1 MRIYQGRHNHNE
13 GLTQMLTNTEQRLTA
28 IREWLA
34 QNNIDALLVPHE
46 DEYLGEYVPA
56 HNERLHWLTGF
67 TGSAGA
73 AVITQ
78 DKAAI
83 FVDGRY
89 TVQVTKEVPATLF
102 EYRHLIEEP
111 ALDWILESLPAQS
124 KVAIDPRMHNAN
136 WLNQAQ
142 AKLSAKHELAI
153 LENNP
158 IDELWSDRPS
168 PVVSQ
173 MILMPTE
180 SVGQSS
186 ESKRKQIAEI
196 VVKAGAD
203 SAIITALDSV
213 AWLLNIRG
221 LDVSRLPVLLSHA
234 ILHSDASVEFFLDPS
249 RIPAEFDSH
258 VGQGVSV
265 HHPESL
271 QQQVEAL
278 SGKKVLVDPV
288 TSNSWFKLVLQNS
301 GAEVI
306 SQADPCLMPKAAK
319 NAVEISG
326 MKACHIRDGVA
337 MVKFLT
343 WLDAE
348 VAVGNLHNEAVL
360 SDTLEQFRR
369 EDPTLKDLSFD
380 TISAAGS
387 NAAMCHYNHEN
398 QPKPGQLEMNTLY
411 LVDSGGQYLDGTT
424 DITRTIAIGQPSK
437 EMIKQFTLALKG
449 HIGVARA
456 RFPKGTRGYQI
467 DTLARQHLW
476 AEGYDYDHGTG
487 HGVGHFLSVHEG
499 PQSIS
504 KRQID
509 VPLVEGMVLSNEP
522 GYYRAD
528 AFGIRIE
535 NLELVVEIPTNG
547 DFPVLTFESLT
558 RCPIDQRNINVDMLT
573 RPELAWLN
581 EYHEKVWNDISPLVE
596 GDVKEWL
603 RSATQPLTHS

>member
-1 MRIYQGRHNHNE
+1 MHNDTLSRVN
-13 GLTQMLTNTEQRLTA
+13 A
-28 IREWLA
+28 IREWLT
-34 QNNIDALLVPHE
+34 QHNIDALLIPHE

-89 TVQVTKEVPATLF
+89 TVQVTKQVPNELF

-111 ALDWILESLPAQS
+111 ALDWIQDNLTANAS
-124 KVAIDPRMHNAN
+124 VAIDPRMHSSA
-136 WLNQAQ
+136 WLDMAQ
-142 AKLSAKHELAI
+142 AKLAGKLELNI
-153 LENNP
+153 LSSNP
-158 IDELWSDRPS
+158 IDALWHDRPA
-168 PVVSQ
+168 PVVSDVR
-173 MILMPTE
+173 LMPTE
-180 SVGQSS
+180 AVGQSS
-186 ESKRKQIAEI
+186 ESKRKEIAQL
-196 VVKAGAD
+196 VTKAGAD
-203 SAIITALDSV
+203 SAVITALDSIC
-213 AWLLNIRG
+213 WLLNVRG

-234 ILHSDASVEFFLDPS
+234 ILHADSSVEYFLDPA
-249 RIPAEFDSH
+249 RLPAEFAAH
-258 VGQGVSV
+258 VGTGVTV
-265 HHPESL
+265 HHPEAL
-271 QQQVEAL
+271 QSRLEAM
-278 SGKKVLVDPV
+278 SGKKVLLDPAI
-288 TSNSWFKLVLQNS
+288 SNAWFKLVLQNA
-301 GAEVI
+301 GASVI
-306 SQADPCLMPKAAK
+306 AAADPCLMPKAAK
-319 NAVEISG
+319 NEVEIAG

-337 MVKFLT
+337 MSKFLC

-348 VAVGNLHNEAVL
+348 VAAGNLHDEA
-360 SDTLEQFRR
+360 TLADRLEAFRK
-369 EDPTLKDLSFD
+369 EDPTLMDLSFD
-380 TISAAGS
+380 TISAAGG

-398 QPKPGQLEMNTLY
+398 QPEPGKLELNTLY

-424 DITRTIAIGQPSK
+424 DITRTIAIGQPSA

-499 PQSIS
+499 PASIS
-504 KRQID
+504 KKQID
-509 VPLVEGMVLSNEP
+509 VPLTEGMVLSNEP

-535 NLELVVEIPTNG
+535 NLELVVETPTNG
-547 DFPVLTFESLT
+547 DFPVLSFESLT
-558 RCPIDQRNINVDMLT
+558 RCPIDKRNINVDMLT

-581 EYHEKVWNDISPLVE
+581 DYHQKVWEQISPLVDGE
-596 GDVKEWL
+596 VKEWL
-603 RSATQPLTHS
+603 REATLPLAHS

>member
-1 MRIYQGRHNHNE
+1 MHNDTLSRVN
-13 GLTQMLTNTEQRLTA
+13 A

-34 QNNIDALLVPHE
+34 QHNIDALLIPHE

-78 DKAAI
+78 HKAAI

-89 TVQVTKEVPATLF
+89 TVQVTKQVPNELF

-111 ALDWILESLPAQS
+111 ALDWIQDNLTANAS
-124 KVAIDPRMHNAN
+124 VAIDPRMHSSA
-136 WLNQAQ
+136 WLDMAQ
-142 AKLSAKHELAI
+142 AKLAGKLELNI
-153 LENNP
+153 LSSNP
-158 IDELWSDRPS
+158 IDELWHDRPA
-168 PVVSQ
+168 PVVSDVR
-173 MILMPTE
+173 LMPTE
-180 SVGQSS
+180 AVGQSS
-186 ESKRKQIAEI
+186 ESKRKEIAQL
-196 VVKAGAD
+196 VAKAGAD
-203 SAIITALDSV
+203 SAVITALDSIC
-213 AWLLNIRG
+213 WLLNVRG

-234 ILHSDASVEFFLDPS
+234 ILHADSSVEHFLDPA
-249 RIPAEFDSH
+249 RLPAEFAAH
-258 VGQGVSV
+258 VGTGVTV
-265 HHPESL
+265 HHPEAL
-271 QQQVEAL
+271 QSRLEAM
-278 SGKKVLVDPV
+278 SGKKVLLDPAI
-288 TSNSWFKLVLQNS
+288 SNAWFKLVLQNA
-301 GAEVI
+301 GASVI
-306 SQADPCLMPKAAK
+306 AAADPCLMPKAAK
-319 NAVEISG
+319 NEVEIAG

-337 MVKFLT
+337 MSKFLC

-348 VAVGNLHNEAVL
+348 VAAGNLHDEA
-360 SDTLEQFRR
+360 TLADRLEAFRK
-369 EDPTLKDLSFD
+369 EDPTLMDLSFD
-380 TISAAGS
+380 TISAAGG

-398 QPKPGQLEMNTLY
+398 QPEPGKLALNTLY

-424 DITRTIAIGQPSK
+424 DITRTIAIGQPSA

-499 PQSIS
+499 PASIS
-504 KRQID
+504 KKQID
-509 VPLVEGMVLSNEP
+509 VPLTEGMVLSNEP

-535 NLELVVEIPTNG
+535 NLELVVETPTNG
-547 DFPVLTFESLT
+547 DFPVLSFESLT
-558 RCPIDQRNINVDMLT
+558 RCPIDKRNINVDMLT

-581 EYHEKVWNDISPLVE
+581 DYHQKVWEQISPLVE
-596 GDVKEWL
+596 GEVKEWL
-603 RSATQPLTHS
+603 REATLPLAHS

>member
-1 MRIYQGRHNHNE
+1 MHNDTLSRVN
-13 GLTQMLTNTEQRLTA
+13 A

-34 QNNIDALLVPHE
+34 QHNIDALLIPHE

-89 TVQVTKEVPATLF
+89 TVQVTKQVPNELF

-111 ALDWILESLPAQS
+111 ALDWIQDNLTANAS
-124 KVAIDPRMHNAN
+124 VAIDPRMHSSA
-136 WLNQAQ
+136 WLDMAQ
-142 AKLSAKHELAI
+142 AKLAGKLELNI
-153 LENNP
+153 LSSNP
-158 IDELWSDRPS
+158 IDELWHDRPA
-168 PVVSQ
+168 PVVSDVR
-173 MILMPTE
+173 LMPTE
-180 SVGQSS
+180 AVGQSS
-186 ESKRKQIAEI
+186 ESKRKEIAQL
-196 VVKAGAD
+196 VAKAGAD
-203 SAIITALDSV
+203 SAVITALDSIC
-213 AWLLNIRG
+213 WLLNVRG
-221 LDVSRLPVLLSHA
+221 LDVSRLPVLLSHL
-234 ILHSDASVEFFLDPS
+234 ILHADSSVEYFLDPA
-249 RIPAEFDSH
+249 RLPAEFAAH
-258 VGQGVSV
+258 VGTGVTV
-265 HHPESL
+265 HHPEAL
-271 QQQVEAL
+271 QSRLEAM
-278 SGKKVLVDPV
+278 SGKKVLLDPAI
-288 TSNSWFKLVLQNS
+288 SNAWFKLVLQNA
-301 GAEVI
+301 GASVI
-306 SQADPCLMPKAAK
+306 AAADPCLMPKAAK
-319 NAVEISG
+319 NEVEIAG

-337 MVKFLT
+337 MSKFLC

-348 VAVGNLHNEAVL
+348 VAAGNLHDEA
-360 SDTLEQFRR
+360 TLADRLEAFRK
-369 EDPTLKDLSFD
+369 EDPTLMDLSFD
-380 TISAAGS
+380 TISAAGG

-398 QPKPGQLEMNTLY
+398 QPEPGKLELNTLY

-424 DITRTIAIGQPSK
+424 DITRTIAIGQPSA

-499 PQSIS
+499 PASIS
-504 KRQID
+504 KKQID
-509 VPLVEGMVLSNEP
+509 VPLTEGMVLSNEP

-535 NLELVVEIPTNG
+535 NLELVVETPTNG
-547 DFPVLTFESLT
+547 DFPVLSFESLT
-558 RCPIDQRNINVDMLT
+558 RCPIDKRNINVDMLT

-581 EYHEKVWNDISPLVE
+581 DYHQKVWEQISPLVDGE
-596 GDVKEWL
+596 VKEWL
-603 RSATQPLTHS
+603 REATLPLAHS

>member
-1 MRIYQGRHNHNE
+1 MHNDTLSRVN
-13 GLTQMLTNTEQRLTA
+13 A

-34 QNNIDALLVPHE
+34 QHNIDALLIPHE

-89 TVQVTKEVPATLF
+89 TVQVTKQVPNELF

-111 ALDWILESLPAQS
+111 ALDWIKDNLTANAS
-124 KVAIDPRMHNAN
+124 VAIDPRMHSSA
-136 WLNQAQ
+136 WLDMAQ
-142 AKLSAKHELAI
+142 AKLAGKLELNI
-153 LENNP
+153 LSSNP
-158 IDELWSDRPS
+158 IDELWHDRPA
-168 PVVSQ
+168 PVVSDVR
-173 MILMPTE
+173 LMPTE
-180 SVGQSS
+180 AVGQSS
-186 ESKRKQIAEI
+186 ESKRKEIAQL
-196 VVKAGAD
+196 VAKAGAD
-203 SAIITALDSV
+203 SAVITALDSIC
-213 AWLLNIRG
+213 WLLNVRG

-234 ILHSDASVEFFLDPS
+234 ILHADSSVEYFLDPA
-249 RIPAEFDSH
+249 RLPAEFSEH
-258 VGQGVSV
+258 VGTGVTV
-265 HHPESL
+265 HHPEAL
-271 QQQVEAL
+271 QSRLEAM
-278 SGKKVLVDPV
+278 SGKKVLLDPAI
-288 TSNSWFKLVLQNS
+288 SNAWFKLVLQNA
-301 GAEVI
+301 GASVI
-306 SQADPCLMPKAAK
+306 AAADPCLMPKAAK
-319 NAVEISG
+319 NEVEIAG

-337 MVKFLT
+337 MSKFLC

-348 VAVGNLHNEAVL
+348 VAAGNLHDEA
-360 SDTLEQFRR
+360 TLADRLEAFRK
-369 EDPTLKDLSFD
+369 EDPTLMDLSFD
-380 TISAAGS
+380 TISAAGG

-398 QPKPGQLEMNTLY
+398 QPEPGKLELNTLY

-424 DITRTIAIGQPSK
+424 DITRTIAIGQPSA

-499 PQSIS
+499 PASIS
-504 KRQID
+504 KKQID
-509 VPLVEGMVLSNEP
+509 VPLTEGMVLSNEP

-535 NLELVVEIPTNG
+535 NLELVVETPTNG
-547 DFPVLTFESLT
+547 DFPVLSFESLT
-558 RCPIDQRNINVDMLT
+558 RCPIDKRNINVDMLT

-581 EYHEKVWNDISPLVE
+581 DYHQKVWEQISPLVDGE
-596 GDVKEWL
+596 VKEWL
-603 RSATQPLTHS
+603 REATLPLAHS

>member
-1 MRIYQGRHNHNE
+1 MHKSTHERVV
-13 GLTQMLTNTEQRLTA
+13 A
-28 IREWLA
+28 IRTWL
-34 QNNIDALLVPHE
+34 QQHNIDVLLVPHE
-46 DEYLGEYVPA
+46 DEYLGEYVPD

-78 DKAAI
+78 EKAAM

-89 TVQVTKEVPATLF
+89 TVQVTKQVPGDLF

-111 ALDWILESLPAQS
+111 ALEWLQENLAHGAS
-124 KVAIDPRMHNAN
+124 VAIDPRMHSAA
-136 WLNQAQ
+136 WLNMAQ
-142 AKLSAKHELAI
+142 AKLAGALELNI
-153 LENNP
+153 LDSNP
-158 IDELWSDRPS
+158 IDELWHDRPQ
-168 PVVSQ
+168 PVVSDVR
-173 MILMPTE
+173 LMSTE
-180 SVGQSS
+180 AVGQSS
-186 ESKRKQIAEI
+186 ANKRANIAQLITKQG
-196 VVKAGAD
+196 VD
-203 SAIITALDSV
+203 SAVITALDSIC
-213 AWLLNIRG
+213 WLLNVRG

-234 ILHSDASVEFFLDPS
+234 ILHADGQVEFFLDPA
-249 RIPAEFDSH
+249 RLPEGFDVH
-258 VGQGVSV
+258 VGQGVQV
-265 HHPESL
+265 FHPEMLQARLESL
-271 QQQVEAL
+271 T
-278 SGKKVLVDPV
+278 GKKVLLDAS
-288 TSNSWFKLVLQNS
+288 TSNAWFKLVLQNA
-301 GAEVI
+301 GAVVVPG
-306 SQADPCLMPKAAK
+306 ADPCLMPKAAK

-326 MKACHIRDGVA
+326 MKACHLRDGAA
-337 MVKFLT
+337 MVKFLS
-343 WLDAE
+343 WLDAQ
-348 VAVGNLHNEAVL
+348 VAKGILHDEA
-360 SDTLEQFRR
+360 TLADKLEAIRR
-369 EDPTLKDLSFD
+369 EDPTLMDLSFD

-387 NAAMCHYNHEN
+387 NAAMCHYNHQN
-398 QPKPGQLEMNTLY
+398 QPQPGQLTMDTLY

-424 DITRTIAIGQPSK
+424 DITRTVAIGQPSA

-499 PQSIS
+499 PASIS

-535 NLELVVEIPTNG
+535 NLELVVEKQTQG
-547 DFPVLTFESLT
+547 DFPILTFESLT
-558 RCPIDQRNINVDMLT
+558 RCPIDKRNINVDMLT

-581 EYHEKVWNDISPLVE
+581 DYHQKVWDDISPLVE
-596 GDVKEWL
+596 GDAQVWL
-603 RSATQPLTHS
+603 REATRPLNH

>member
-1 MRIYQGRHNHNE
+1 MHNHTLSRVN
-13 GLTQMLTNTEQRLTA
+13 A

-34 QNNIDALLVPHE
+34 QHNIDALLIPHE

-73 AVITQ
+73 AVITK

-89 TVQVTKEVPATLF
+89 TVQVTKQVPNELF

-111 ALDWILESLPAQS
+111 ALDWIQDNLTANAS
-124 KVAIDPRMHNAN
+124 VAIDPRMHSSA
-136 WLNQAQ
+136 WLDMAQ
-142 AKLSAKHELAI
+142 AKLAGKLELNI
-153 LENNP
+153 LSSNP
-158 IDELWSDRPS
+158 IDELWHDRPA
-168 PVVSQ
+168 PVVSDVR
-173 MILMPTE
+173 LMPTE
-180 SVGQSS
+180 AVGQSS
-186 ESKRKQIAEI
+186 ESKRKEIAQL
-196 VVKAGAD
+196 VAKAGAD
-203 SAIITALDSV
+203 SAVITALDSIC
-213 AWLLNIRG
+213 WLLNVRG

-234 ILHSDASVEFFLDPS
+234 ILHADSSVEYFLDPA
-249 RIPAEFDSH
+249 RLPAEFSAH
-258 VGQGVSV
+258 VGTGVTV
-265 HHPESL
+265 HNP
-271 QQQVEAL
+271 EAL
-278 SGKKVLVDPV
+278 QSRLEAMSGKKVLLDPAI
-288 TSNSWFKLVLQNS
+288 SNAWFKLVLQNA
-301 GAEVI
+301 GASVI
-306 SQADPCLMPKAAK
+306 AAADPCLMPKAAK
-319 NAVEISG
+319 NEVEIAG

-337 MVKFLT
+337 MSKFLC

-348 VAVGNLHNEAVL
+348 VAAGNLHDEA
-360 SDTLEQFRR
+360 TLADRLEAFRK
-369 EDPTLKDLSFD
+369 EDPTLMDLSFD
-380 TISAAGS
+380 TISAAGG

-398 QPKPGQLEMNTLY
+398 QPEPGKLELNTLY

-424 DITRTIAIGQPSK
+424 DITRTIAIGQPSA

-499 PQSIS
+499 PASIS
-504 KRQID
+504 KKQID
-509 VPLVEGMVLSNEP
+509 VPLTEGMVLSNEP
-522 GYYRAD
+522 GYYRAN

-535 NLELVVEIPTNG
+535 NLELVVETPTNG
-547 DFPVLTFESLT
+547 DFPVLSFESLT
-558 RCPIDQRNINVDMLT
+558 RCPIDKRNINVDMLT

-581 EYHEKVWNDISPLVE
+581 DYHQKVWEQISPLVE
-596 GDVKEWL
+596 GEVKEWL
-603 RSATQPLTHS
+603 REATLPLAHS

>member
-1 MRIYQGRHNHNE
+1 MHNDTLSRVN
-13 GLTQMLTNTEQRLTA
+13 A
-28 IREWLA
+28 IREWLT
-34 QNNIDALLVPHE
+34 QHNIDALLIPHE

-89 TVQVTKEVPATLF
+89 TVQVTKQVPSELF

-111 ALDWILESLPAQS
+111 ALDWIQDNLTTNAS
-124 KVAIDPRMHNAN
+124 VAIDPRMHSSA
-136 WLNQAQ
+136 WLDMAQ
-142 AKLSAKHELAI
+142 AKLAGKLELNI
-153 LENNP
+153 LSSNP
-158 IDELWSDRPS
+158 IDALWHDRPA
-168 PVVSQ
+168 PVVSDVR
-173 MILMPTE
+173 LMPTE
-180 SVGQSS
+180 AVGQSS
-186 ESKRKQIAEI
+186 ESKRKEIAQL
-196 VVKAGAD
+196 VAKAGAD
-203 SAIITALDSV
+203 SAVITALDSIC
-213 AWLLNIRG
+213 WLLNVRG

-234 ILHSDASVEFFLDPS
+234 ILHADSSVEYFLDPA
-249 RIPAEFDSH
+249 RLPAEFAAH
-258 VGQGVSV
+258 VGTGVTV
-265 HHPESL
+265 HHPEAL
-271 QQQVEAL
+271 QSRLEAM
-278 SGKKVLVDPV
+278 SGKKVLLDPAI
-288 TSNSWFKLVLQNS
+288 SNAWFKLVLQNA
-301 GAEVI
+301 GASVI
-306 SQADPCLMPKAAK
+306 AAADPCLMPKAAK
-319 NAVEISG
+319 NEVEIAG

-337 MVKFLT
+337 MSKFLC

-348 VAVGNLHNEAVL
+348 VAAGNLHDEA
-360 SDTLEQFRR
+360 TLADRLEAFRK
-369 EDPTLKDLSFD
+369 EDPTLMDLSFD
-380 TISAAGS
+380 TISAAGG

-398 QPKPGQLEMNTLY
+398 QPEPGKLELNTLY

-424 DITRTIAIGQPSK
+424 DITRTIAIGQPSA

-499 PQSIS
+499 PASIS
-504 KRQID
+504 KKQID
-509 VPLVEGMVLSNEP
+509 VPLTEGMVLSNEP

-535 NLELVVEIPTNG
+535 NLELVVETPTNG
-547 DFPVLTFESLT
+547 DFPVLSFESLT
-558 RCPIDQRNINVDMLT
+558 RCPIDKRNINVDMLT

-581 EYHEKVWNDISPLVE
+581 DYHQKVWEQISPLVDGE
-596 GDVKEWL
+596 VKEWL
-603 RSATQPLTHS
+603 REATLPLAHS

>member
-1 MRIYQGRHNHNE
+1 MHNDTLSRVN
-13 GLTQMLTNTEQRLTA
+13 A

-34 QNNIDALLVPHE
+34 QHNIDALLIPHE

-78 DKAAI
+78 HKAAI

-89 TVQVTKEVPATLF
+89 TVQVTKQVPNELF

-111 ALDWILESLPAQS
+111 ALDWIQDNLTANAS
-124 KVAIDPRMHNAN
+124 VAIDPRMHSSA
-136 WLNQAQ
+136 WLDMAQ
-142 AKLSAKHELAI
+142 AKLAGKLELNI
-153 LENNP
+153 LSSNP
-158 IDELWSDRPS
+158 IDELWHGRPA
-168 PVVSQ
+168 PVVSDVR
-173 MILMPTE
+173 LMPTE
-180 SVGQSS
+180 AVGQSS
-186 ESKRKQIAEI
+186 ESKRKEIAQL
-196 VVKAGAD
+196 VAKAGAD
-203 SAIITALDSV
+203 SAVITALDSIC
-213 AWLLNIRG
+213 WLLNVRG

-234 ILHSDASVEFFLDPS
+234 ILHADSSVEYFLDPA
-249 RIPAEFDSH
+249 RLPAEFAAH
-258 VGQGVSV
+258 VGTGVTV
-265 HHPESL
+265 HHPEAL
-271 QQQVEAL
+271 QSRLETM
-278 SGKKVLVDPV
+278 SGKKVLLDPAI
-288 TSNSWFKLVLQNS
+288 SNAWFKLVLQNA
-301 GAEVI
+301 GASVI
-306 SQADPCLMPKAAK
+306 AAADPCLMPKAAK
-319 NAVEISG
+319 NEVEIAG

-337 MVKFLT
+337 MSKFLC

-348 VAVGNLHNEAVL
+348 VAAGNLHDEA
-360 SDTLEQFRR
+360 TLADRLEAFRK
-369 EDPTLKDLSFD
+369 EDPTLMDLSFD
-380 TISAAGS
+380 TISAAGG

-398 QPKPGQLEMNTLY
+398 QPEPGKLELNTLY

-424 DITRTIAIGQPSK
+424 DITRTIAIGQPSA

-499 PQSIS
+499 PASIS
-504 KRQID
+504 KKQID
-509 VPLVEGMVLSNEP
+509 VPLTEGMVLSNEP

-535 NLELVVEIPTNG
+535 NLELVVETPTNG
-547 DFPVLTFESLT
+547 DFPVLSFESLT
-558 RCPIDQRNINVDMLT
+558 RCPIDKRNINVDMLT

-581 EYHEKVWNDISPLVE
+581 DYHQKVWEQISPLVE
-596 GDVKEWL
+596 GEVKEWL
-603 RSATQPLTHS
+603 REATLPLAHS

>member
-1 MRIYQGRHNHNE
+1 MHNDTLSRVN
-13 GLTQMLTNTEQRLTA
+13 A

-34 QNNIDALLVPHE
+34 QHNIDALLIPHE

-89 TVQVTKEVPATLF
+89 TVQVTKQVPNELF

-111 ALDWILESLPAQS
+111 ALDWIQDNLTANAS
-124 KVAIDPRMHNAN
+124 VAIDPRMHSSA
-136 WLNQAQ
+136 WLDMAQ
-142 AKLSAKHELAI
+142 AKLAGKLELNI
-153 LENNP
+153 LSSNP
-158 IDELWSDRPS
+158 IDELWHDRPA
-168 PVVSQ
+168 PVVSDVR
-173 MILMPTE
+173 LMPTKA
-180 SVGQSS
+180 VGQSS
-186 ESKRKQIAEI
+186 ESKRKEIAQL
-196 VVKAGAD
+196 VAKAGAD
-203 SAIITALDSV
+203 SAVITALDSIC
-213 AWLLNIRG
+213 WLLNVRG

-234 ILHSDASVEFFLDPS
+234 ILHADSSVEYFLDPA
-249 RIPAEFDSH
+249 RLPAEFAAH
-258 VGQGVSV
+258 VGTGVTV
-265 HHPESL
+265 HHPEAL
-271 QQQVEAL
+271 QSRLEAM
-278 SGKKVLVDPV
+278 SGNKVLLDPAI
-288 TSNSWFKLVLQNS
+288 SNAWFKLALQNA
-301 GAEVI
+301 GASVI
-306 SQADPCLMPKAAK
+306 AAADPCLMPKAAK
-319 NAVEISG
+319 NEVEIAG

-337 MVKFLT
+337 MSKFLC

-348 VAVGNLHNEAVL
+348 VAAGNLHDEA
-360 SDTLEQFRR
+360 TLADRLEAFRK
-369 EDPTLKDLSFD
+369 EDPTLMDLSFD
-380 TISAAGS
+380 TISAAGG

-398 QPKPGQLEMNTLY
+398 QPEPGKLELNTLY

-424 DITRTIAIGQPSK
+424 DITRTIAIGQPSA

-499 PQSIS
+499 PASIS
-504 KRQID
+504 KKQID
-509 VPLVEGMVLSNEP
+509 VPLTEGMVLSNEP

-535 NLELVVEIPTNG
+535 NLELVVETPTNG
-547 DFPVLTFESLT
+547 DFPVLSFESLT
-558 RCPIDQRNINVDMLT
+558 RCPIDKRNINVDMLT
-573 RPELAWLN
+573 RPDLAWLN
-581 EYHEKVWNDISPLVE
+581 DYHQKVWEQISPLVDGE
-596 GDVKEWL
+596 VKEWL
-603 RSATQPLTHS
+603 REATLPLAHS

>member
-1 MRIYQGRHNHNE
+1 MHNDTLSRVN
-13 GLTQMLTNTEQRLTA
+13 A
-28 IREWLA
+28 IREWLT
-34 QNNIDALLVPHE
+34 QHNIDALLIPHE

-89 TVQVTKEVPATLF
+89 TVQVTKQVPSELF

-111 ALDWILESLPAQS
+111 ALDWIQDNLTTNAS
-124 KVAIDPRMHNAN
+124 VAIDPRMHSSA
-136 WLNQAQ
+136 WLDMAQ
-142 AKLSAKHELAI
+142 AKLAGKLELNI
-153 LENNP
+153 LSSNP
-158 IDELWSDRPS
+158 IDELWHDRPA
-168 PVVSQ
+168 PVVSDVR
-173 MILMPTE
+173 LMPTE
-180 SVGQSS
+180 AVGQSS
-186 ESKRKQIAEI
+186 ESKRKEIAQL
-196 VVKAGAD
+196 VTKAGAD
-203 SAIITALDSV
+203 SAIITALDSIC
-213 AWLLNIRG
+213 WLLNVRG

-234 ILHSDASVEFFLDPS
+234 ILHADSSVEYFLDPA
-249 RIPAEFDSH
+249 RLPAEFAAH
-258 VGQGVSV
+258 VGTGVTV
-265 HHPESL
+265 HHPEAL
-271 QQQVEAL
+271 QSRLEAM
-278 SGKKVLVDPV
+278 SGKKVLLDPAI
-288 TSNSWFKLVLQNS
+288 SNAWFKLVLQNA
-301 GAEVI
+301 GASVI
-306 SQADPCLMPKAAK
+306 AAADPCLMPKAAK
-319 NAVEISG
+319 NEVEIAG

-337 MVKFLT
+337 MSKFLC

-348 VAVGNLHNEAVL
+348 VAAGNLHDEA
-360 SDTLEQFRR
+360 TLADRLEAFRK
-369 EDPTLKDLSFD
+369 EDPTLMDLSFD
-380 TISAAGS
+380 TISAAGG

-398 QPKPGQLEMNTLY
+398 QPEPGKLELNTLY

-424 DITRTIAIGQPSK
+424 DITRTIAIGQPSA

-499 PQSIS
+499 PASIS
-504 KRQID
+504 KKQID
-509 VPLVEGMVLSNEP
+509 VPLTEGMVLSNEP

-535 NLELVVEIPTNG
+535 NLELVVETPTNG
-547 DFPVLTFESLT
+547 DFPVLSFESLT
-558 RCPIDQRNINVDMLT
+558 RCPIDKRNINVDMLT

-581 EYHEKVWNDISPLVE
+581 DYHQKVWEQISPLVE
-596 GDVKEWL
+596 GEVKEWL
-603 RSATQPLTHS
+603 REATLPLAHS

>member
-1 MRIYQGRHNHNE
+1 MHNDTLSRVN
-13 GLTQMLTNTEQRLTA
+13 A

-34 QNNIDALLVPHE
+34 QHNIDALLIPHE

-89 TVQVTKEVPATLF
+89 TVQVTKQVPNELF

-111 ALDWILESLPAQS
+111 ALDWIQDNLTENAS
-124 KVAIDPRMHNAN
+124 VAIDPRMHSSA
-136 WLNQAQ
+136 WLDMAQ
-142 AKLSAKHELAI
+142 AKLAGKLELNI
-153 LENNP
+153 LSSNP
-158 IDELWSDRPS
+158 IDALWHDRPA
-168 PVVSQ
+168 PVVSDVR
-173 MILMPTE
+173 LMPTE
-180 SVGQSS
+180 AVGQSS
-186 ESKRKQIAEI
+186 ESKRKEIAQL
-196 VVKAGAD
+196 VTKAGAD
-203 SAIITALDSV
+203 SAVITALDSIC
-213 AWLLNIRG
+213 WLLNVRG

-234 ILHSDASVEFFLDPS
+234 ILHADSSVEYFLDPA
-249 RIPAEFDSH
+249 RLPAEFSEH
-258 VGQGVSV
+258 VGTGVTV
-265 HHPESL
+265 HHPEAL
-271 QQQVEAL
+271 QSRLEAM
-278 SGKKVLVDPV
+278 SGKKVLLDPAI
-288 TSNSWFKLVLQNS
+288 SNAWFKLVLQNA
-301 GAEVI
+301 GASVI
-306 SQADPCLMPKAAK
+306 AAADPCLMPKAAK
-319 NAVEISG
+319 NEVEIAG

-337 MVKFLT
+337 MSKFLC

-348 VAVGNLHNEAVL
+348 VAAGNLHDEA
-360 SDTLEQFRR
+360 TLADRLEAFRK
-369 EDPTLKDLSFD
+369 EDPTLMDLSFD
-380 TISAAGS
+380 TISAAGG

-398 QPKPGQLEMNTLY
+398 QPEPGKLELNTLY

-424 DITRTIAIGQPSK
+424 DITRTIAIGQPSA

-499 PQSIS
+499 PASIS
-504 KRQID
+504 KKQID
-509 VPLVEGMVLSNEP
+509 VPLTEGMVLSNEP

-535 NLELVVEIPTNG
+535 NLELVVETPTNG
-547 DFPVLTFESLT
+547 DFPVLSFESLT
-558 RCPIDQRNINVDMLT
+558 RCPIDKRNINVDMLT

-581 EYHEKVWNDISPLVE
+581 DYHQKVWEQISPLVE
-596 GDVKEWL
+596 GEVKEWL
-603 RSATQPLTHS
+603 REATLPLAHS

>member
-1 MRIYQGRHNHNE
+1 MHND
-13 GLTQMLTNTEQRLTA
+13 TQSRVNA
-28 IREWLA
+28 IRQWLA
-34 QNNIDALLVPHE
+34 QHNIDALLVPHE
-46 DEYLGEYVPA
+46 DEFLGEYVPA

-89 TVQVTKEVPATLF
+89 TVQVTKQVPAELF

-111 ALDWILESLPAQS
+111 ALDWVKEQLANGSS
-124 KVAIDPRMHNAN
+124 VAIDPRMHSSA
-136 WLNQAQ
+136 WLDMAQ
-142 AKLSAKHELAI
+142 EKLAGTLELKI
-153 LENNP
+153 LDSNP
-158 IDELWSDRPS
+158 IDELWQDRPA
-168 PVVSQ
+168 PMVSDVR
-173 MILMPTE
+173 LMATE
-180 SVGQSS
+180 AVGQSS
-186 ESKRKQIAEI
+186 ESKRQEIAEL
-196 VVKAGAD
+196 VKKAGAD
-203 SAIITALDSV
+203 SAVITALDSIC
-213 AWLLNIRG
+213 WLLNVRG

-234 ILHSDASVEFFLDPS
+234 ILHSDSSVEYFLDSARLPT
-249 RIPAEFDSH
+249 EFNTH
-258 VGQGVSV
+258 VGTGVSV
-265 HHPESL
+265 HHPEAL
-271 QQQVEAL
+271 QARLEAL
-278 SGKKVLVDPV
+278 TGKKVLVDPAL
-288 TSNSWFKLVLQNS
+288 SNAWFKLVLQNA
-301 GAEVI
+301 GASVVRK
-306 SQADPCLMPKAAK
+306 ADPCLMPKAAK
-319 NAVEISG
+319 NAVEVAG

-337 MVKFLT
+337 MSKFLS

-348 VAVGNLHNEAVL
+348 VVAGNLHDEA
-360 SDTLEQFRR
+360 TLADKLEAFRS
-369 EDPTLKDLSFD
+369 EDPTLMDLSFD
-380 TISAAGS
+380 TISAAGG

-398 QPKPGQLEMNTLY
+398 QPEPGKLELNTLY

-424 DITRTIAIGQPSK
+424 DITRTIAIGQPSQ

-487 HGVGHFLSVHEG
+487 HGVGHFLNVHEG
-499 PQSIS
+499 PASIS

-509 VPLVEGMVLSNEP
+509 VPLTEGMVLSNEP

-535 NLELVVEIPTNG
+535 NLELVVETPTHG
-547 DFPVLTFESLT
+547 DFPVLSFESLT
-558 RCPIDQRNINVDMLT
+558 RCPIDKRNINVDMLT
-573 RPELAWLN
+573 PPELAWLN
-581 EYHEKVWNDISPLVE
+581 DYHQKVWDEISPLVE

-603 RSATQPLTHS
+603 RQATLPVAHS

>member
-1 MRIYQGRHNHNE
+1 MHNDTLSRVN
-13 GLTQMLTNTEQRLTA
+13 A

-34 QNNIDALLVPHE
+34 QHNIDALLIPHE

-89 TVQVTKEVPATLF
+89 TVQVTKQVPNELF

-111 ALDWILESLPAQS
+111 ALDWIQDNLTANAS
-124 KVAIDPRMHNAN
+124 VAIDPRMHSSA
-136 WLNQAQ
+136 WLDMAQ
-142 AKLSAKHELAI
+142 AKLAGKLELNI
-153 LENNP
+153 LSGNP
-158 IDELWSDRPS
+158 VDELWHDRPA
-168 PVVSQ
+168 PVVSDVR
-173 MILMPTE
+173 LMPTKA
-180 SVGQSS
+180 VGQSS
-186 ESKRKQIAEI
+186 ESKRKEIAQL
-196 VVKAGAD
+196 VAKAGAD
-203 SAIITALDSV
+203 SAVITALDSIC
-213 AWLLNIRG
+213 WLLNVRG

-234 ILHSDASVEFFLDPS
+234 ILHADSSVEYFLDPA
-249 RIPAEFDSH
+249 RLPAEFAAH
-258 VGQGVSV
+258 VGTGVTV
-265 HHPESL
+265 HHPEAL
-271 QQQVEAL
+271 QSRLEAM
-278 SGKKVLVDPV
+278 SGKKVLLDPAI
-288 TSNSWFKLVLQNS
+288 SNAWFKLVLQNA
-301 GAEVI
+301 GASVI
-306 SQADPCLMPKAAK
+306 AAADPCLMPKAAK
-319 NAVEISG
+319 NDVEIAG

-337 MVKFLT
+337 MSKFLC

-348 VAVGNLHNEAVL
+348 VAAGNLHDEA
-360 SDTLEQFRR
+360 TLADRLEAFRK
-369 EDPTLKDLSFD
+369 EDPTLMDLSFD
-380 TISAAGS
+380 TISAAGG

-398 QPKPGQLEMNTLY
+398 QPEPGKLELNTLY

-424 DITRTIAIGQPSK
+424 DITRTIAIGQPSA

-499 PQSIS
+499 PASIS
-504 KRQID
+504 KKQID
-509 VPLVEGMVLSNEP
+509 VPLTEGMVLSNEP

-535 NLELVVEIPTNG
+535 NLELVVETPTNG
-547 DFPVLTFESLT
+547 DFPVLSFESLT
-558 RCPIDQRNINVDMLT
+558 RCPIDKRNINVDMLT

-581 EYHEKVWNDISPLVE
+581 DYHQKVWEQISPLVE
-596 GDVKEWL
+596 GEVKEWL
-603 RSATQPLTHS
+603 REATLPLAHS

>member
-1 MRIYQGRHNHNE
+1 MHNDTLSRVN
-13 GLTQMLTNTEQRLTA
+13 A

-34 QNNIDALLVPHE
+34 QHNIDALLIPHE

-89 TVQVTKEVPATLF
+89 TVQVTKQVPNELF

-111 ALDWILESLPAQS
+111 ALDWIQDNLTANAS
-124 KVAIDPRMHNAN
+124 VAIDPRMHSSA
-136 WLNQAQ
+136 WLDMAQ
-142 AKLSAKHELAI
+142 AKLAGKLELNI
-153 LENNP
+153 LSSNP
-158 IDELWSDRPS
+158 IDELWHDRPA
-168 PVVSQ
+168 PVVSDVR
-173 MILMPTE
+173 LMPTKA
-180 SVGQSS
+180 VGQSS
-186 ESKRKQIAEI
+186 ESKRKEIAQL
-196 VVKAGAD
+196 VAKAGAD
-203 SAIITALDSV
+203 SAVITALDSIC
-213 AWLLNIRG
+213 WLLNVRG

-234 ILHSDASVEFFLDPS
+234 ILHADSSVEYFLDPA
-249 RIPAEFDSH
+249 RLPAEFAAH
-258 VGQGVSV
+258 VGTGVTV
-265 HHPESL
+265 HHPEAL
-271 QQQVEAL
+271 QSRLEAM
-278 SGKKVLVDPV
+278 SGNKVLLDPAI
-288 TSNSWFKLVLQNS
+288 SNAWFKLVLQNA
-301 GAEVI
+301 GASVI
-306 SQADPCLMPKAAK
+306 AAADPCLMPKAAK
-319 NAVEISG
+319 NEVEIAG

-337 MVKFLT
+337 MSKFLC

-348 VAVGNLHNEAVL
+348 VAAGNLHDEA
-360 SDTLEQFRR
+360 TLADRLEAFRK
-369 EDPTLKDLSFD
+369 EDPTLMDLSFD
-380 TISAAGS
+380 TISAAGG

-398 QPKPGQLEMNTLY
+398 QPEPGKLELNTLY

-424 DITRTIAIGQPSK
+424 DITRTIAIGQPSA

-499 PQSIS
+499 PASIS
-504 KRQID
+504 KKQID
-509 VPLVEGMVLSNEP
+509 VPLTEGMVLSNEP

-535 NLELVVEIPTNG
+535 NLELVVETPTNG
-547 DFPVLTFESLT
+547 DFPVLSFESLT
-558 RCPIDQRNINVDMLT
+558 RCPIDKRNINVDMLT
-573 RPELAWLN
+573 RPDLAWLN
-581 EYHEKVWNDISPLVE
+581 DYHQKVWEQISPLVDGE
-596 GDVKEWL
+596 VKEWL
-603 RSATQPLTHS
+603 REATLPLAHS

>member
-1 MRIYQGRHNHNE
+1 MHNDTLSRVN
-13 GLTQMLTNTEQRLTA
+13 A
-28 IREWLA
+28 IREWLT
-34 QNNIDALLVPHE
+34 QHNIDALLIPHE

-89 TVQVTKEVPATLF
+89 TVQVTKQVPSELF

-111 ALDWILESLPAQS
+111 ALDWIQDNLTTNAS
-124 KVAIDPRMHNAN
+124 VAIDPRMHSSA
-136 WLNQAQ
+136 WLDMAQ
-142 AKLSAKHELAI
+142 VKLAGKLELNI
-153 LENNP
+153 LSSNP
-158 IDELWSDRPS
+158 IDELWHDRPA
-168 PVVSQ
+168 PVVSDVR
-173 MILMPTE
+173 LMPTE
-180 SVGQSS
+180 AVGQSS
-186 ESKRKQIAEI
+186 ESKRKEIAQL
-196 VVKAGAD
+196 VAKAGAD
-203 SAIITALDSV
+203 SAVITALDSIC
-213 AWLLNIRG
+213 WLLNVRG

-234 ILHSDASVEFFLDPS
+234 ILHADSSVEYFLDPA
-249 RIPAEFDSH
+249 RLPAEFAAH
-258 VGQGVSV
+258 VGTGVTV
-265 HHPESL
+265 HHPEAL
-271 QQQVEAL
+271 QSRLEAM
-278 SGKKVLVDPV
+278 SGKKVLLDPAI
-288 TSNSWFKLVLQNS
+288 SNAWFKLVLQNA
-301 GAEVI
+301 GASVI
-306 SQADPCLMPKAAK
+306 AAADPCLMPKAAK
-319 NAVEISG
+319 NEVEIAG

-337 MVKFLT
+337 MSKFLC

-348 VAVGNLHNEAVL
+348 VAAGNLHDEA
-360 SDTLEQFRR
+360 TLADRLEAFRK
-369 EDPTLKDLSFD
+369 EDPTLMDLSFD
-380 TISAAGS
+380 TISAAGG

-398 QPKPGQLEMNTLY
+398 QPEPGKLELNTLY

-424 DITRTIAIGQPSK
+424 DITRTIAIGQPSA

-499 PQSIS
+499 PASIS
-504 KRQID
+504 KKQID
-509 VPLVEGMVLSNEP
+509 VPLTEGMVLSNEP

-535 NLELVVEIPTNG
+535 NLELVVETPTNG
-547 DFPVLTFESLT
+547 DFPVLSFESLT
-558 RCPIDQRNINVDMLT
+558 RCPIDKRNINVDMLT

-581 EYHEKVWNDISPLVE
+581 DYHQKVWEQISPLVE
-596 GDVKEWL
+596 GEVKEWL
-603 RSATQPLTHS
+603 REATLPLAHS

>member
-1 MRIYQGRHNHNE
+1 MHNDTLSRVN
-13 GLTQMLTNTEQRLTA
+13 A
-28 IREWLA
+28 IREWLT
-34 QNNIDALLVPHE
+34 QHNIDALLIPHE

-89 TVQVTKEVPATLF
+89 TVQVTKQVPSDLF

-111 ALDWILESLPAQS
+111 ALDWIQDNLTANAS
-124 KVAIDPRMHNAN
+124 VAIDPRMHSSA
-136 WLNQAQ
+136 WLDMAQ
-142 AKLSAKHELAI
+142 AKLAGKLELNI
-153 LENNP
+153 LSSNP
-158 IDELWSDRPS
+158 IDALWHDRPA
-168 PVVSQ
+168 PVVSDVR
-173 MILMPTE
+173 LMPTE
-180 SVGQSS
+180 AVGQSS
-186 ESKRKQIAEI
+186 ENKRKEIAQL
-196 VVKAGAD
+196 VTKAGAD
-203 SAIITALDSV
+203 SAVITALDSIC
-213 AWLLNIRG
+213 WLLNVRG

-234 ILHSDASVEFFLDPS
+234 ILHADSSVEYFLDPA
-249 RIPAEFDSH
+249 RLPAEFAAH
-258 VGQGVSV
+258 VGTGVTV
-265 HHPESL
+265 HHPEAL
-271 QQQVEAL
+271 QSRLEAM
-278 SGKKVLVDPV
+278 SGKKVLLDPAI
-288 TSNSWFKLVLQNS
+288 SNAWFKLVLQNA
-301 GAEVI
+301 GASVVAA
-306 SQADPCLMPKAAK
+306 ADPCLMPKAAK
-319 NAVEISG
+319 NEVEIAG

-337 MVKFLT
+337 MSKFLC

-348 VAVGNLHNEAVL
+348 VAAGNLHDEATL
-360 SDTLEQFRR
+360 ADRLEAFRKEDT
-369 EDPTLKDLSFD
+369 TLMDLSFD
-380 TISAAGS
+380 TISAAGG

-398 QPKPGQLEMNTLY
+398 QPEPGKLELNTLY

-424 DITRTIAIGQPSK
+424 DITRTIAIGQPSA

-499 PQSIS
+499 PASIS
-504 KRQID
+504 KKQID
-509 VPLVEGMVLSNEP
+509 VPLTEGMVLSNEP

-535 NLELVVEIPTNG
+535 NLELVVETPTNG
-547 DFPVLTFESLT
+547 DFPVLSFESLT
-558 RCPIDQRNINVDMLT
+558 RCPIDKRNINVDMLT

-581 EYHEKVWNDISPLVE
+581 DYHQKVWEQISPLVE
-596 GDVKEWL
+596 GEVKEWL
-603 RSATQPLTHS
+603 REATLPLAHS

>member
-1 MRIYQGRHNHNE
+1 MHNDTLSRVN
-13 GLTQMLTNTEQRLTA
+13 A
-28 IREWLA
+28 IREWLT
-34 QNNIDALLVPHE
+34 QHNIDALLIPHE

-89 TVQVTKEVPATLF
+89 TVQVTKQVPSELF

-111 ALDWILESLPAQS
+111 ALDWIQDNLTTNAS
-124 KVAIDPRMHNAN
+124 VAIDPRMHSSA
-136 WLNQAQ
+136 WLDMAQ
-142 AKLSAKHELAI
+142 AKLAGKLELNI
-153 LENNP
+153 LSSNP
-158 IDELWSDRPS
+158 IDELWHDRPA
-168 PVVSQ
+168 PVVSDVR
-173 MILMPTE
+173 LMPTE
-180 SVGQSS
+180 AVGQSS
-186 ESKRKQIAEI
+186 ESKRKEIAQL
-196 VVKAGAD
+196 VTKAGAD
-203 SAIITALDSV
+203 SAVITALDSIC
-213 AWLLNIRG
+213 WLLNVRG

-234 ILHSDASVEFFLDPS
+234 ILHADSSVEYFLDPA
-249 RIPAEFDSH
+249 RLPAEFSAH
-258 VGQGVSV
+258 VGTGVTV
-265 HHPESL
+265 HNP
-271 QQQVEAL
+271 EAL
-278 SGKKVLVDPV
+278 QSRLEAMSGKKVLLDPAI
-288 TSNSWFKLVLQNS
+288 SNAWFKLVLQNA
-301 GAEVI
+301 GASVI
-306 SQADPCLMPKAAK
+306 AAADPCLMSKAAK
-319 NAVEISG
+319 NEVEIAG

-337 MVKFLT
+337 MSKFLC

-348 VAVGNLHNEAVL
+348 VATGNLHDEA
-360 SDTLEQFRR
+360 TLADRLEAFRK
-369 EDPTLKDLSFD
+369 EDPTLMDLSFD
-380 TISAAGS
+380 TISAAGG

-398 QPKPGQLEMNTLY
+398 QPEPGKLELNTLY

-424 DITRTIAIGQPSK
+424 DITRTIAIGQPSA

-499 PQSIS
+499 PASIS
-504 KRQID
+504 KKQID
-509 VPLVEGMVLSNEP
+509 VPLTEGMVLSNEP

-535 NLELVVEIPTNG
+535 NLELVVETPTNG
-547 DFPVLTFESLT
+547 DFPVLSFESLT
-558 RCPIDQRNINVDMLT
+558 RCPIDKRNINVDMLT

-581 EYHEKVWNDISPLVE
+581 DYHQKVWEQISPLVE
-596 GDVKEWL
+596 GEVKEWL
-603 RSATQPLTHS
+603 REATLPLAHS

>member
-1 MRIYQGRHNHNE
+1 MHNDTLSRVN
-13 GLTQMLTNTEQRLTA
+13 A
-28 IREWLA
+28 IREWLT
-34 QNNIDALLVPHE
+34 QHNIDALLIPHE

-89 TVQVTKEVPATLF
+89 TVQVTKQVPNELF

-111 ALDWILESLPAQS
+111 ALDWIQDNLTANAS
-124 KVAIDPRMHNAN
+124 VAIDPRMHSSA
-136 WLNQAQ
+136 WLDMAQ
-142 AKLSAKHELAI
+142 AKLAGKLELNI
-153 LENNP
+153 LSSNP
-158 IDELWSDRPS
+158 IDELWHDRPA
-168 PVVSQ
+168 PVVSDVR
-173 MILMPTE
+173 LMPTE
-180 SVGQSS
+180 AVGQSS
-186 ESKRKQIAEI
+186 ESKRKEIAQL
-196 VVKAGAD
+196 VAKAGAD
-203 SAIITALDSV
+203 SAVITALDSIC
-213 AWLLNIRG
+213 WLLNVRG

-234 ILHSDASVEFFLDPS
+234 ILHADSSVEYFLDPA
-249 RIPAEFDSH
+249 RLPAEFSEH
-258 VGQGVSV
+258 VGTGVTV
-265 HHPESL
+265 HHPEAL
-271 QQQVEAL
+271 QSRLEAM
-278 SGKKVLVDPV
+278 SGKKVLLDPAI
-288 TSNSWFKLVLQNS
+288 SNAWFKLVLQNA
-301 GAEVI
+301 GASVI
-306 SQADPCLMPKAAK
+306 AAADPCLMPKAAK
-319 NAVEISG
+319 NEVEISG

-337 MVKFLT
+337 MSKFLC

-348 VAVGNLHNEAVL
+348 VAAGNLHDEA
-360 SDTLEQFRR
+360 TLADRLEAFRK
-369 EDPTLKDLSFD
+369 EDPTLMDLSFD
-380 TISAAGS
+380 TISAAGG

-398 QPKPGQLEMNTLY
+398 QPEPGKLELNTLY

-424 DITRTIAIGQPSK
+424 DITRTIAIGQPSA

-499 PQSIS
+499 PASIS
-504 KRQID
+504 KKQID
-509 VPLVEGMVLSNEP
+509 VPLTEGMVLSNEP

-535 NLELVVEIPTNG
+535 NLELVVETPTNG
-547 DFPVLTFESLT
+547 DFPVLSFESLT
-558 RCPIDQRNINVDMLT
+558 RCPIDKRNINVDMLT

-581 EYHEKVWNDISPLVE
+581 DYHQKVWEQISPLVE
-596 GDVKEWL
+596 GEVKEWL
-603 RSATQPLTHS
+603 REATLPLAHS

>member
-1 MRIYQGRHNHNE
+1 MHNDTLSRVN
-13 GLTQMLTNTEQRLTA
+13 A

-34 QNNIDALLVPHE
+34 QHNIDALLIPHE

-56 HNERLHWLTGF
+56 HSERLHWLTGF

-89 TVQVTKEVPATLF
+89 TVQVTKQVPNELF

-111 ALDWILESLPAQS
+111 ALDWIQDNLTANAS
-124 KVAIDPRMHNAN
+124 VAIDPRMHSSA
-136 WLNQAQ
+136 WLDMAQ
-142 AKLSAKHELAI
+142 AKLAGKLELNI
-153 LENNP
+153 LSGNP
-158 IDELWSDRPS
+158 IDELWHDRPA
-168 PVVSQ
+168 PVVSDVR
-173 MILMPTE
+173 LMPTKA
-180 SVGQSS
+180 VGQSS
-186 ESKRKQIAEI
+186 ESKRKEIAQL
-196 VVKAGAD
+196 VAKAGAD
-203 SAIITALDSV
+203 SAVITALDSIC
-213 AWLLNIRG
+213 WLLNVRG

-234 ILHSDASVEFFLDPS
+234 ILHADSSVEYFQDPA
-249 RIPAEFDSH
+249 RLPAEFAAH
-258 VGQGVSV
+258 VGTGVTV
-265 HHPESL
+265 HHPEAL
-271 QQQVEAL
+271 QSRLEAM
-278 SGKKVLVDPV
+278 SGKKVLLDPAI
-288 TSNSWFKLVLQNS
+288 SNAWFKLVLQNA
-301 GAEVI
+301 GASVI
-306 SQADPCLMPKAAK
+306 AAADPCLMPKAAK
-319 NAVEISG
+319 NEVEIAG

-337 MVKFLT
+337 MSKFLC

-348 VAVGNLHNEAVL
+348 VAAGNLHDEA
-360 SDTLEQFRR
+360 TLADRLEAFRK
-369 EDPTLKDLSFD
+369 EDPTLMDLSFD
-380 TISAAGS
+380 TISAAGG

-398 QPKPGQLEMNTLY
+398 QPEPGKLELNTLY

-424 DITRTIAIGQPSK
+424 DITRTIAIGQPSA

-499 PQSIS
+499 PASIS
-504 KRQID
+504 KKQID
-509 VPLVEGMVLSNEP
+509 VPLTEGMVLSNEP

-535 NLELVVEIPTNG
+535 NLELVVETPTNG
-547 DFPVLTFESLT
+547 DFPVLSFESLT
-558 RCPIDQRNINVDMLT
+558 RCPIDKRNINVDMLT

-581 EYHEKVWNDISPLVE
+581 DYHQKVWEQISPLVE
-596 GDVKEWL
+596 GEVKEWL
-603 RSATQPLTHS
+603 REATLPLAHS

>member
-1 MRIYQGRHNHNE
+1 MHND
-13 GLTQMLTNTEQRLTA
+13 TQSRVNA

-34 QNNIDALLVPHE
+34 QHNIDALLVPHE

-73 AVITQ
+73 AVITK

-89 TVQVTKEVPATLF
+89 TVQVTKQVPADLF

-111 ALDWILESLPAQS
+111 ALDWIKDHLANGAS
-124 KVAIDPRMHNAN
+124 VAIDPRMHNSA
-136 WLNQAQ
+136 WLDMAQ
-142 AKLSAKHELAI
+142 AKLAGALELKI
-153 LENNP
+153 LASNP
-158 IDELWSDRPS
+158 IDELWHDRPA
-168 PVVSQ
+168 PVVSDVR
-173 MILMPTE
+173 LMATE
-180 SVGQSS
+180 AVGQSS
-186 ESKRKQIAEI
+186 ESKRQEIAEL
-196 VVKAGAD
+196 VKKTGAD
-203 SAIITALDSV
+203 SAVITALDSIC
-213 AWLLNIRG
+213 WLLNIRG

-234 ILHSDASVEFFLDPS
+234 ILHSDSSVEYFLDPA
-249 RIPAEFDSH
+249 RLPAEFDAH
-258 VGQGVSV
+258 VGSGVTV
-265 HHPESL
+265 HHPEAL
-271 QQQVEAL
+271 QARLETL
-278 SGKKVLVDPV
+278 TGKNVLVDPA
-288 TSNSWFKLVLQNS
+288 TSNAWFKLVLQNA
-301 GAEVI
+301 GASVV
-306 SQADPCLMPKAAK
+306 SKADPCLMPKAAK
-319 NAVEISG
+319 NAVEIAG

-337 MVKFLT
+337 MSKFLS

-348 VAVGNLHNEAVL
+348 VVAGNLHDEA
-360 SDTLEQFRR
+360 TLADKLEAFRS
-369 EDPTLKDLSFD
+369 EDPTLMDLSFD
-380 TISAAGS
+380 TISAAGG

-398 QPKPGQLEMNTLY
+398 QPEPGKLELNTLY

-424 DITRTIAIGQPSK
+424 DITRTIAIGQPSQ

-499 PQSIS
+499 PASIS
-504 KRQID
+504 KKQID
-509 VPLVEGMVLSNEP
+509 VPLTEGMVLSNEP

-535 NLELVVEIPTNG
+535 NLELVVETPTNG
-547 DFPVLTFESLT
+547 DFPVLSFESLT
-558 RCPIDQRNINVDMLT
+558 RCPIDKRNINVDMLT

-581 EYHEKVWNDISPLVE
+581 DYHQKVWDEISPLVE

-603 RSATQPLTHS
+603 RQATLPVAHS

>member
-1 MRIYQGRHNHNE
+1 MHNDTLSRVN
-13 GLTQMLTNTEQRLTA
+13 A

-34 QNNIDALLVPHE
+34 QHNIDALLIPHE

-89 TVQVTKEVPATLF
+89 TVQVTKQVPSDLF

-111 ALDWILESLPAQS
+111 ALDWIQDNLTANAS
-124 KVAIDPRMHNAN
+124 VAIDPRMHSSA
-136 WLNQAQ
+136 WLDMAQ
-142 AKLSAKHELAI
+142 AKLAGKLELNI
-153 LENNP
+153 LSGNP
-158 IDELWSDRPS
+158 IDELWHDRPA
-168 PVVSQ
+168 PVVSDVR
-173 MILMPTE
+173 LMPTKA
-180 SVGQSS
+180 VGQSS
-186 ESKRKQIAEI
+186 ESKRKEIAQL
-196 VVKAGAD
+196 VAKAGAD
-203 SAIITALDSV
+203 SAVITALDSIC
-213 AWLLNIRG
+213 WLLNVRG

-234 ILHSDASVEFFLDPS
+234 ILHTDSSVEYFLDPA
-249 RIPAEFDSH
+249 RLPAEFAAH
-258 VGQGVSV
+258 VGTGVTV
-265 HHPESL
+265 HHPEAL
-271 QQQVEAL
+271 QSRLEAM
-278 SGKKVLVDPV
+278 SGKKVLLDPAI
-288 TSNSWFKLVLQNS
+288 SNAWFKLVLQNA
-301 GAEVI
+301 GASVI
-306 SQADPCLMPKAAK
+306 AAADPCLMPKAAK
-319 NAVEISG
+319 NEVEIAG

-337 MVKFLT
+337 MSKFLC

-348 VAVGNLHNEAVL
+348 VAAGNLHDEA
-360 SDTLEQFRR
+360 TLAARLEAFRK
-369 EDPTLKDLSFD
+369 EDPTLMDLSFD
-380 TISAAGS
+380 TISAAGG

-398 QPKPGQLEMNTLY
+398 QPEPGKLELNTLY

-424 DITRTIAIGQPSK
+424 DITRTIAIGQPSA

-499 PQSIS
+499 PASIS
-504 KRQID
+504 KKQID
-509 VPLVEGMVLSNEP
+509 VPLTEGMVLSNEP

-535 NLELVVEIPTNG
+535 NLELVVETPTNG
-547 DFPVLTFESLT
+547 DFPVLSFESLT
-558 RCPIDQRNINVDMLT
+558 RCPIDKRNINVDMLT

-581 EYHEKVWNDISPLVE
+581 DYHQKVWEQISPLVDGE
-596 GDVKEWL
+596 VKEWL
-603 RSATQPLTHS
+603 REATLPLAHS

>member
-1 MRIYQGRHNHNE
+1 MHNDTLSRVN
-13 GLTQMLTNTEQRLTA
+13 A

-34 QNNIDALLVPHE
+34 QHNIDALLIPHE

-78 DKAAI
+78 HKAAI

-89 TVQVTKEVPATLF
+89 TVQVTKQVPNELF

-111 ALDWILESLPAQS
+111 ALDWIQDNLTANAS
-124 KVAIDPRMHNAN
+124 VAIDPRMHSSA
-136 WLNQAQ
+136 WLDMAQ
-142 AKLSAKHELAI
+142 AKLAGKLELNI
-153 LENNP
+153 LSSNP
-158 IDELWSDRPS
+158 IDELWHDRPA
-168 PVVSQ
+168 PVVSDVR
-173 MILMPTE
+173 LMPTE
-180 SVGQSS
+180 AVGQSS
-186 ESKRKQIAEI
+186 ESKRKEIAQL
-196 VVKAGAD
+196 VAKAGAD
-203 SAIITALDSV
+203 SAVITALDSIC
-213 AWLLNIRG
+213 WLLNVRG

-234 ILHSDASVEFFLDPS
+234 ILHADSSVEYFLDPA
-249 RIPAEFDSH
+249 RLPAEFSAH
-258 VGQGVSV
+258 VGTGVTV
-265 HHPESL
+265 HNP
-271 QQQVEAL
+271 EAL
-278 SGKKVLVDPV
+278 QSRLEAMSGKKVLLDPAI
-288 TSNSWFKLVLQNS
+288 SNAWFKLVLQNAGVS
-301 GAEVI
+301 VI
-306 SQADPCLMPKAAK
+306 AAADPCLMPKAAK
-319 NAVEISG
+319 NEVEIAG

-337 MVKFLT
+337 MSKFLC

-348 VAVGNLHNEAVL
+348 VAAGNLHDEA
-360 SDTLEQFRR
+360 TLADRLEAFRK
-369 EDPTLKDLSFD
+369 EDPTLMDLSFD
-380 TISAAGS
+380 TISAAGG

-398 QPKPGQLEMNTLY
+398 QPEPGKLELNTLY

-424 DITRTIAIGQPSK
+424 DITRTIAIGQPSA

-499 PQSIS
+499 PASIS
-504 KRQID
+504 KKQID
-509 VPLVEGMVLSNEP
+509 VPLTEGMVLSNEP
-522 GYYRAD
+522 GYYRAN

-535 NLELVVEIPTNG
+535 NLELVVETPTNG
-547 DFPVLTFESLT
+547 DFPVLSFESLT
-558 RCPIDQRNINVDMLT
+558 RCPIDKRNINVDMLT

-581 EYHEKVWNDISPLVE
+581 DYHQKVWEQISPLVDGE
-596 GDVKEWL
+596 VKEWL
-603 RSATQPLTHS
+603 REATLPLAHS

>member
-1 MRIYQGRHNHNE
+1 MHNDTLSRVN
-13 GLTQMLTNTEQRLTA
+13 A
-28 IREWLA
+28 IREWLT
-34 QNNIDALLVPHE
+34 QHNIDALLIPHE

-89 TVQVTKEVPATLF
+89 TVQVTKQVPSELF

-111 ALDWILESLPAQS
+111 ALDWIQDNLTTNAS
-124 KVAIDPRMHNAN
+124 VAIDPRMHSSA
-136 WLNQAQ
+136 WLDMAQ
-142 AKLSAKHELAI
+142 AKLAGKLELNI
-153 LENNP
+153 LSSNP
-158 IDELWSDRPS
+158 IDELWHDRPA
-168 PVVSQ
+168 PVVSDVR
-173 MILMPTE
+173 LMPTE
-180 SVGQSS
+180 AVGQSS
-186 ESKRKQIAEI
+186 ESKRKEIAQL
-196 VVKAGAD
+196 VTKAGAD
-203 SAIITALDSV
+203 SAIITALDSIC
-213 AWLLNIRG
+213 WLLNVRG

-234 ILHSDASVEFFLDPS
+234 ILHADSSVEYFLDPA
-249 RIPAEFDSH
+249 RLPAEFAAH
-258 VGQGVSV
+258 VGTGVTV
-265 HHPESL
+265 HYP
-271 QQQVEAL
+271 EAL
-278 SGKKVLVDPV
+278 QSRLEAMSGKKVLLDPAI
-288 TSNSWFKLVLQNS
+288 SNAWFKLVLQTA
-301 GAEVI
+301 GASVTAA
-306 SQADPCLMPKAAK
+306 ADPCLMPKAAK
-319 NAVEISG
+319 NEVEIAG

-337 MVKFLT
+337 MSKFLC

-348 VAVGNLHNEAVL
+348 VAAGNLHDEA
-360 SDTLEQFRR
+360 TLADRLEAFRK
-369 EDPTLKDLSFD
+369 EDPTLMDLSFD
-380 TISAAGS
+380 TISAAGG

-398 QPKPGQLEMNTLY
+398 QPEPGKLELNTLY

-424 DITRTIAIGQPSK
+424 DITRTIAIGQPSA

-499 PQSIS
+499 PASIS
-504 KRQID
+504 KKQID
-509 VPLVEGMVLSNEP
+509 VPLTEGMVLSNEP

-535 NLELVVEIPTNG
+535 NLELVVETPTNG
-547 DFPVLTFESLT
+547 DFPVLSFESLT
-558 RCPIDQRNINVDMLT
+558 RCPIDKRNINVDMLT

-581 EYHEKVWNDISPLVE
+581 DYHQKVWEQISPLVE
-596 GDVKEWL
+596 GEVKEWL
-603 RSATQPLTHS
+603 REATLPLAHS

>member
-1 MRIYQGRHNHNE
+1 MHNDTLSRVN
-13 GLTQMLTNTEQRLTA
+13 A
-28 IREWLA
+28 IREWLT
-34 QNNIDALLVPHE
+34 QHNIDALLIPHE

-78 DKAAI
+78 DKATI

-89 TVQVTKEVPATLF
+89 TVQVTKQVPSDLF

-111 ALDWILESLPAQS
+111 ALDWIQDNLTANAS
-124 KVAIDPRMHNAN
+124 VAIDPRMHSSA
-136 WLNQAQ
+136 WLDMAQ
-142 AKLSAKHELAI
+142 AKLAGKLELNI
-153 LENNP
+153 LSGNP
-158 IDELWSDRPS
+158 IDELWHDRPA
-168 PVVSQ
+168 PVVSDVR
-173 MILMPTE
+173 LMPTKA
-180 SVGQSS
+180 VGQSS
-186 ESKRKQIAEI
+186 ESKRKEIAQL
-196 VVKAGAD
+196 VAKAGAD
-203 SAIITALDSV
+203 SAVITALDSIC
-213 AWLLNIRG
+213 WLLNVRG

-234 ILHSDASVEFFLDPS
+234 ILHADSSVEYFLDPA
-249 RIPAEFDSH
+249 RLPAEFAAH
-258 VGQGVSV
+258 VGTGVTV
-265 HHPESL
+265 HHPEAL
-271 QQQVEAL
+271 QSRLEAM
-278 SGKKVLVDPV
+278 SGKKVLLDPAI
-288 TSNSWFKLVLQNS
+288 SNAWFKLVLQNA
-301 GAEVI
+301 GASVI
-306 SQADPCLMPKAAK
+306 AAADPCLMPKATK
-319 NAVEISG
+319 NEVEIAG

-337 MVKFLT
+337 MSKFLC

-348 VAVGNLHNEAVL
+348 VAAGNLHDEA
-360 SDTLEQFRR
+360 TLADRLEAFRK
-369 EDPTLKDLSFD
+369 EDPTLMDLSFD
-380 TISAAGS
+380 TISAAGG

-398 QPKPGQLEMNTLY
+398 QPEPGKLELNTLY

-424 DITRTIAIGQPSK
+424 DITRTIAIGQPSA

-499 PQSIS
+499 PASIS
-504 KRQID
+504 KKQID
-509 VPLVEGMVLSNEP
+509 VPLTEGMVLSNEP

-535 NLELVVEIPTNG
+535 NLELVVETPTNG
-547 DFPVLTFESLT
+547 DFPVLSFESLT
-558 RCPIDQRNINVDMLT
+558 RCPIDKRNINVDMLT

-581 EYHEKVWNDISPLVE
+581 DYHQKVWEQISPLVE
-596 GDVKEWL
+596 GEVKEWL
-603 RSATQPLTHS
+603 REATLPLAHS

>member
-1 MRIYQGRHNHNE
+1 MHNDTLSRVN
-13 GLTQMLTNTEQRLTA
+13 A

-34 QNNIDALLVPHE
+34 QHNIDALLIPHE

-67 TGSAGA
+67 TGSAGT

-78 DKAAI
+78 HKAAI

-89 TVQVTKEVPATLF
+89 TVQVTKQVPNELF

-111 ALDWILESLPAQS
+111 ALDWIQDNLTANAS
-124 KVAIDPRMHNAN
+124 VAIDPRMHSSA
-136 WLNQAQ
+136 WLDMAQ
-142 AKLSAKHELAI
+142 AKLAGKLELNI
-153 LENNP
+153 LSSNP
-158 IDELWSDRPS
+158 IDALWHDRPA
-168 PVVSQ
+168 PVVSDVR
-173 MILMPTE
+173 LMPTE
-180 SVGQSS
+180 AVGQSS
-186 ESKRKQIAEI
+186 ESKRKEIAQL
-196 VVKAGAD
+196 VTKAGAD
-203 SAIITALDSV
+203 SAIITALDSIC
-213 AWLLNIRG
+213 WLLNVRG

-234 ILHSDASVEFFLDPS
+234 ILHTDSSVEYFLDPA
-249 RIPAEFDSH
+249 RLPAEFAAH
-258 VGQGVSV
+258 VGTGVTV
-265 HHPESL
+265 HHPEAL
-271 QQQVEAL
+271 QSRLEAM
-278 SGKKVLVDPV
+278 SGKKVLLDPAI
-288 TSNSWFKLVLQNS
+288 SNAWFKLVLQNA
-301 GAEVI
+301 GASVI
-306 SQADPCLMPKAAK
+306 AAADPCLMPKAAK
-319 NAVEISG
+319 NEVEIAG

-337 MVKFLT
+337 MSKFLC

-348 VAVGNLHNEAVL
+348 VAAGNLHDEA
-360 SDTLEQFRR
+360 TLADRLEAFRK
-369 EDPTLKDLSFD
+369 EDPTLMDLSFD
-380 TISAAGS
+380 TISAAGG

-398 QPKPGQLEMNTLY
+398 QPEPGKLELNTLY

-424 DITRTIAIGQPSK
+424 DITRTIAIGQPSA

-499 PQSIS
+499 PASIS
-504 KRQID
+504 KKQID
-509 VPLVEGMVLSNEP
+509 VPLTEGMVLSNEP

-535 NLELVVEIPTNG
+535 NLELVVETPTNG
-547 DFPVLTFESLT
+547 DFPVLSFESLT
-558 RCPIDQRNINVDMLT
+558 RCPIDKRNINVDMLT

-581 EYHEKVWNDISPLVE
+581 DYHQKVWEQISPLVE
-596 GDVKEWL
+596 GEVKEWL
-603 RSATQPLTHS
+603 REATLPLAHS

>member
-1 MRIYQGRHNHNE
+1 MHND
-13 GLTQMLTNTEQRLTA
+13 TQSRVNA

-34 QNNIDALLVPHE
+34 QHNIDALLVPHE

-73 AVITQ
+73 AVITK

-89 TVQVTKEVPATLF
+89 TVQVTKQVPADLF

-111 ALDWILESLPAQS
+111 ALDWIKDHLANGAS
-124 KVAIDPRMHNAN
+124 VAIDPRMHNSA
-136 WLNQAQ
+136 WLDMAQ
-142 AKLSAKHELAI
+142 AKLAGALELKI
-153 LENNP
+153 LASNP
-158 IDELWSDRPS
+158 IDELWHDRPA
-168 PVVSQ
+168 PVVSDVR
-173 MILMPTE
+173 LMATE
-180 SVGQSS
+180 AVGQSS
-186 ESKRKQIAEI
+186 ESKRQEIAEL
-196 VVKAGAD
+196 VKKTGAD
-203 SAIITALDSV
+203 SAVITALDSIC
-213 AWLLNIRG
+213 WLLNVRG

-234 ILHSDASVEFFLDPS
+234 ILHSDSSVEYFLDPA
-249 RIPAEFDSH
+249 RLPAEFDAH
-258 VGQGVSV
+258 VGSGVTV
-265 HHPESL
+265 HHPEAL
-271 QQQVEAL
+271 QARLETL
-278 SGKKVLVDPV
+278 TGKNVLVDPA
-288 TSNSWFKLVLQNS
+288 TSNAWFKLVLQNA
-301 GAEVI
+301 GASVV
-306 SQADPCLMPKAAK
+306 SKADPCLMPKAAK
-319 NAVEISG
+319 NAVEITG

-337 MVKFLT
+337 MSKFLS

-348 VAVGNLHNEAVL
+348 VVAGNLHDEA
-360 SDTLEQFRR
+360 TLADKLEAFRS
-369 EDPTLKDLSFD
+369 EDPTLMDLSFD
-380 TISAAGS
+380 TISAAGG

-398 QPKPGQLEMNTLY
+398 QPEPGKLELNTLY

-424 DITRTIAIGQPSK
+424 DITRTIAIGQPSQ

-499 PQSIS
+499 PASIS
-504 KRQID
+504 KKQID
-509 VPLVEGMVLSNEP
+509 VPLTEGMVLSNEP

-535 NLELVVEIPTNG
+535 NLELVVETPTNG
-547 DFPVLTFESLT
+547 DFPVLSFESLT
-558 RCPIDQRNINVDMLT
+558 RCPIDKRNINVDMLT

-581 EYHEKVWNDISPLVE
+581 DYHQKVWDEISPLVE

-603 RSATQPLTHS
+603 RQATLPVAHS

>member
-1 MRIYQGRHNHNE
+1 MHNDTLSRVN
-13 GLTQMLTNTEQRLTA
+13 A

-34 QNNIDALLVPHE
+34 QHNIDALLIPHE

-78 DKAAI
+78 HKAAI

-89 TVQVTKEVPATLF
+89 TVQVTKQVPNELF

-111 ALDWILESLPAQS
+111 ALDWIQDNLTANAS
-124 KVAIDPRMHNAN
+124 VAIDPRMHSSA
-136 WLNQAQ
+136 WLDMAQ
-142 AKLSAKHELAI
+142 AKLAGKLELNI
-153 LENNP
+153 LSSNP
-158 IDELWSDRPS
+158 IDELWHDRPA
-168 PVVSQ
+168 PVVSDVR
-173 MILMPTE
+173 LMPTE
-180 SVGQSS
+180 AVGQSS
-186 ESKRKQIAEI
+186 ESKRKEIAQL
-196 VVKAGAD
+196 VAKAGAD
-203 SAIITALDSV
+203 SAVITALDSIC
-213 AWLLNIRG
+213 WLLNVRG

-234 ILHSDASVEFFLDPS
+234 ILHADSSVEYFLDPA
-249 RIPAEFDSH
+249 RLPAEFAAH
-258 VGQGVSV
+258 VGTGVTV
-265 HHPESL
+265 HHPEAL
-271 QQQVEAL
+271 QSRLEAM
-278 SGKKVLVDPV
+278 SGKKVLLDPAI
-288 TSNSWFKLVLQNS
+288 SNAWFKLVLQNA
-301 GAEVI
+301 GASVI
-306 SQADPCLMPKAAK
+306 AAADPCLMPKAAK
-319 NAVEISG
+319 NEVEIAG

-337 MVKFLT
+337 MSKFLC

-348 VAVGNLHNEAVL
+348 VAAGNLHDEA
-360 SDTLEQFRR
+360 TLADRLEAFRK
-369 EDPTLKDLSFD
+369 EDPTLMDLSFD
-380 TISAAGS
+380 TISAAGG

-398 QPKPGQLEMNTLY
+398 QPEPGKLELNTLY

-424 DITRTIAIGQPSK
+424 DITRTIAIGQPSA

-499 PQSIS
+499 PASIS
-504 KRQID
+504 KKQID
-509 VPLVEGMVLSNEP
+509 VPLTEGMVLSNEP

-528 AFGIRIE
+528 EFGIRIE
-535 NLELVVEIPTNG
+535 NLELVVETPTNG
-547 DFPVLTFESLT
+547 DFPVLSFESLT
-558 RCPIDQRNINVDMLT
+558 RCPIDKRNINVDMLT

-581 EYHEKVWNDISPLVE
+581 DYHQKVWEQISPLVE
-596 GDVKEWL
+596 GEVKEWL
-603 RSATQPLTHS
+603 REATLPLAHS